1 MSRPHPH
8 PQAKEP
14 LDYALGKEPNNRAVR
29 EALVDVKK
37 AIAAEQRLSERAL
50 FAKVD
55 LGKKGL
61 TSQAEVKA
69 KEMEEV

>member
-1 MSRPHPH
+1 MY
-8 PQAKEP
+8 E
-14 LDYALGKEPNNRAVR
+14 LGQGVDQ
-29 EALVDVKK
+29 DVKK